1 MNFINFY
8 KTPNGFDDITLISD
22 GEFLTGLYF
31 KNSKDAKKHN
41 IEPTKQDLPIFCE
54 TKKWLDK
61 YFEGKN
67 PNFIPK
73 YKFINATPFRN
84 EVYSILET
92 IPYGKTITYGE
103 IADTIAKNKGIKK
116 MSAQAVGGAVGANP
130 ICLIVPCHR
139 VIGKNGKLV
148 GYGGGLNN
156 KESLLKLEKIL

>member
-1 MNFINFY
+1 MNFKNFY
-8 KTPNGFDDITLISD
+8 KTPNGFDDIILISD

-31 KNSKDAKKHN
+31 ENSKDAKKHN
-41 IEPTKQDLPIFCE
+41 AELIEQDLPIFFE
-54 TKKWLDK
+54 TKKWLDE
-61 YFEGKN
+61 YFKGKV
-67 PNFIPK
+67 PNFTPK
-73 YKFINATPFRN
+73 YKFINATPFRS
-84 EVYSILET
+84 EVYAILET

-103 IADTIAKNKGIKK
+103 IASIIAKNKGIKK
-116 MSAQAVGGAVGANP
+116 MSAQAVGGAVGSNP